1 MNDHAPPLRGK
12 AGWTMED
19 AIRYTEVQ
27 YLNLNYLLTIQV
39 GLKHDPLAT
48 CCTYHL
54 DTASAETLAAMSVDS
69 LQLLAASMSH
79 ESLFKPIANFK
90 TLLETPPVLAMT
102 LCRVGAVDQD
112 AARGPSRAGQATAAR
127 ARLP

>member
-1 MNDHAPPLRGK
+1 MSDHAPPLRGK

-39 GLKHDPLAT
+39 GLKQDPLAT

-69 LQLLAASMSH
+69 LQLLAANMSH

-102 LCRVGAVDQD
+102 LCRVGNIDPVLGRG
-112 AARGPSRAGQATAAR
+112 AARAGQAAAAR
-127 ARLP
+127 VRMP